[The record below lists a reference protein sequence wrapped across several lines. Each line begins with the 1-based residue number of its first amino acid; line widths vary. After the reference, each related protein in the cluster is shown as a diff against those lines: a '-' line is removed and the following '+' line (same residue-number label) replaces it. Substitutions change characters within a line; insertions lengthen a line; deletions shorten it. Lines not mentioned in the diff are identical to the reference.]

1 MEEERRRFFTR
12 RNFKALAI
20 CLFATAII
28 YGTLTVVRHT
38 LEKNAENMT
47 YSTVYGTVQDVE
59 EQNSYEYRFTL
70 DVNGQTVYISSNS
83 KDHEVGDTVQLY
95 TQGTYFDETVVGLY
109 NKQSPFTMAMFVIL
123 GLIAGTCSYALI
135 WHFDWRLLPIY
146 GVLAV
151 LIVGIIG
158 GF

>member
-1 MEEERRRFFTR
+1 
-12 RNFKALAI
+12 
-20 CLFATAII
+20 
-28 YGTLTVVRHT
+28 
-38 LEKNAENMT
+38 MT

-83 KDHEVGDTVQLY
+83 RDHEIGDTVQLY
-95 TQGTYFDETVVGLY
+95 TQGTCFDETVVGLY
-109 NKQSPFTMAMFVIL
+109 NKQSPFTMAMFIVL

-146 GVLAV
+146 GVLAA
-151 LIVGIIG
+151 LIVGIISE
-158 GF
+158 F